1 MKIVVDFDLC
11 EANGMCEAVAPDV
24 FEIDDD
30 DNLLVKADPTPEL
43 RDSIEQAVQS
53 CPKAALSLEED

>member
-1 MKIVVDFDLC
+1 MRIVVDFDLC

-24 FEIDDD
+24 FEIDED
-30 DNLLVKADPTPEL
+30 DNLHIIAEPTPEL

-53 CPKAALSLEED
+53 CPKAALSLED